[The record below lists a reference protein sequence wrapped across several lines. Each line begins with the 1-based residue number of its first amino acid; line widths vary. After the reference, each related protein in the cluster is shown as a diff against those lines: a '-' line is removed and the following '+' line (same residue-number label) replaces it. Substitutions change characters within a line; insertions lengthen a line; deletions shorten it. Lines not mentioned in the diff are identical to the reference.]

1 MSGDEADPSSIS
13 ELVRRAAGAKPDRIA
28 LIDGD
33 KQLRW
38 AELDQQVTAAA
49 LALGAAGLGDGDRVA
64 LQLGTSIDF
73 VLLYVGANRAGL
85 ISVPVNPAY
94 TLPEL
99 SHVLTD
105 CGAELLV
112 TSSPAGLEASAREIV
127 VAGEQVPD
135 GRRTVRDLLA
145 SAPAGDDPRRD
156 RSGEDTAVL
165 LYTSGTSGQPRGA
178 MLSARALIANLTQV
192 AAIEPPMVTPDDVV
206 FVPLPLFHVFGLN
219 AGLGAALYVGATT
232 VLADRFD
239 AGSTL
244 ATMASRGVTVVVGA
258 PTMFALWAAHPDLAT
273 GFAGVRYAL
282 SGSAPLPAELVS
294 RYASRGITLH
304 EGYGLTEAA
313 PAVTLNT
320 SGKGGSIGR
329 SLPGVEVQLRDQD
342 GEPVDDEDE
351 DPGQLFVRGPNL
363 FSGYWPRGEG
373 GADEQGWFG
382 TGDIAVRDDDG
393 DLYLVGR
400 SSELVLVNGFNV
412 YPAEV
417 EAVLAAHPDVAEVAV
432 VGTDDPDTGEA
443 IVAYVVPAAGA
454 HLDLDE
460 LVATASRSLAK
471 FKLPRQI
478 EVVRALPHTVTGKVM
493 KWRLRAQSTGA

>member
-1 MSGDEADPSSIS
+1 VSGDLADPSSIS
-13 ELVRRAAGAKPDRIA
+13 ELVRRAARSKSDGIA
-28 LIDGD
+28 LVDGD
-33 KQLRW
+33 RRLSW
-38 AELDQQVTAAA
+38 AELDRQVTTAA
-49 LALGAAGLGDGDRVA
+49 LALSAAGLGDGDRVA

-73 VLLYVGANRAGL
+73 VVLYVGANRAGL
-85 ISVPVNPAY
+85 ITVPVNPAY

-99 SHVLTD
+99 RHVLAD

-112 TSSPAGLEASAREIV
+112 TSSPAALDASAREIV
-127 VAGEQVPD
+127 VAGERAPD
-135 GRRTVRDLLA
+135 GHRTVRDLLA
-145 SAPAGDDPRRD
+145 SVPAGDDPHHD

-178 MLSARALIANLTQV
+178 MLSARALIANLAQV
-192 AAIEPPMVTPDDVV
+192 AAVEPPMVTADDVV

-244 ATMASRGVTVVVGA
+244 AAMAAQHVTVVVGA

-282 SGSAPLPAELVS
+282 SGSAPLPAVLV
-294 RYASRGITLH
+294 RQYAARGITLH

-342 GEPVDDEDE
+342 GEPVDDED

-432 VGTDDPDTGEA
+432 MGTDDPDTGEA

-454 HLDLDE
+454 HLDPDE

-471 FKLPRQI
+471 FKLPRRV
-478 EVVRALPHTVTGKVM
+478 EVVRTLPHTVTGKVM
-493 KWRLRAQSTGA
+493 KWRLRAESKGA